1 VLDTAFSTMA
11 GVWLDFPGCG
21 FGIGRC
27 SRGCLVW
34 VCGCVVAKMFL
45 GEGSGDLSVV
55 IRIDCT
61 LATVIW
67 LRKVG

>member
-1 VLDTAFSTMA
+1 VFEGLPRV
-11 GVWLDFPGCG
+11 G
-21 FGIGRC
+21 
-27 SRGCLVW
+27 VW

-61 LATVIW
+61 LATVTW